1 MVPVDIAHHHVL
13 GEHEA
18 FKGGYSF
25 FGDGEPFPF
34 GVGDEGFNEP
44 LNVDAA
50 VGDVAVVRVAHQVVH
65 FVGIERAADEF
76 AEARFVVT
84 LDERYDAFGR
94 YFPIVAENFGNGRY
108 SWMLL
113 VNKVVA
119 EIFVVRKD
127 RFPSRHGDLFF
138 NNVGVGVVANVVQE
152 ACRQEHPAVVVVEAE
167 WSVLQAYGERVG
179 QHSLQNELHEVVDPD

>member
-84 LDERYDAFGR
+84 LDERYDAFR
-94 YFPIVAENFGNGRY
+94 
-108 SWMLL
+108 
-113 VNKVVA
+113 
-119 EIFVVRKD
+119 EILSNRRGEF
-127 RFPSRHGDLFF
+127 
-138 NNVGVGVVANVVQE
+138 
-152 ACRQEHPAVVVVEAE
+152 RQ
-167 WSVLQAYGERVG
+167 WSVFLDVARK
-179 QHSLQNELHEVVDPD
+179 